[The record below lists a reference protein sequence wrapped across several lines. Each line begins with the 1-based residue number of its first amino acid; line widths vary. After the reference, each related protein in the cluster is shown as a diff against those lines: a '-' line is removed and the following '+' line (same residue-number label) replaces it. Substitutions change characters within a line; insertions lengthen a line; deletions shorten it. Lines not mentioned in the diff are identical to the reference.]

1 MRSTLSE
8 VLHMTIQQVNG
19 SCFLEDMVVV
29 QYLLKHI
36 QLLKCLFVSSEG
48 HISLSSALIRAFSSL
63 YDLGHEAKS
72 TYQLHRQCAITPPL
86 AQV

>member
-1 MRSTLSE
+1 MRSTLLE
-8 VLHMTIQQVNG
+8 VPHMTIQQVNG
-19 SCFLEDMVVV
+19 SCFLKDMVVV

-48 HISLSSALIRAFSSL
+48 HISLISALICAFSIYNL
-63 YDLGHEAKS
+63 VHEAKS